1 MAADTTKRDD
11 GDGGDR
17 APRVEMDASAPFLT
31 WRAIYALVL
40 AALAAEIVAGVVLS
54 ALLS

>member
-1 MAADTTKRDD
+1 MAADRSQPGDAD
-11 GDGGDR
+11 GDS
-17 APRVEMDASAPFLT
+17 APRVEMDASPPFLT